1 MYCKNWFRKPW
12 QSWRVHD
19 ETRAAPSERFF
30 AAPAATGLE
39 PGARISP
46 HPGGDHFGSH
56 SPKWLLVAESIA
68 RVLVFIFPLL
78 LLIQLKDAWNK
89 AGLAVYCLG
98 ILIYFGS
105 WLPLLLAP
113 DSAWSQSAAGLLAP
127 RLTPF
132 LPFLGI
138 ALVCNSWPYG
148 VISAVFI
155 FFHTWHGIQNL

>member
-1 MYCKNWFRKPW
+1 MKLELRLLN
-12 QSWRVHD
+12 
-19 ETRAAPSERFF
+19 
-30 AAPAATGLE
+30 GLLLLL
-39 PGARISP
+39 PLLAWNLVL
-46 HPGGDHFGSH
+46 GSRLTQEAITSDAH

-78 LLIQLKDAWNK
+78 LPIQLKDAWNK

-138 ALVCNSWPYG
+138 ALVCNAWPYG

>member
-1 MYCKNWFRKPW
+1 MKLNL
-12 QSWRVHD
+12 
-19 ETRAAPSERFF
+19 RFLNGF
-30 AAPAATGLE
+30 LLLLPLLAWNMVL
-39 PGARISP
+39 
-46 HPGGDHFGSH
+46 GSRLTQEAITSDAH

-68 RVLVFIFPLL
+68 RVLVFVFPLL
-78 LLIQLKDAWNK
+78 LPIQVKDAWSK

-98 ILIYFGS
+98 TLIYFGS
-105 WLPLLLAP
+105 WLPLLMAP

-138 ALVCNSWPYG
+138 ALVCNAWPYG

-155 FFHTWHGIQNL
+155 IFHTWHGIQNL

>member
-1 MYCKNWFRKPW
+1 MK
-12 QSWRVHD
+12 
-19 ETRAAPSERFF
+19 
-30 AAPAATGLE
+30 LE
-39 PGARISP
+39 LRLLNGFLLILPLLAWNLAL
-46 HPGGDHFGSH
+46 GSRLTQEAITSDAH
-56 SPKWLLVAESIA
+56 SLKWLLVAENIA
-68 RVLVFIFPLL
+68 RVLVFALPLL
-78 LLIQLKDAWNK
+78 LPIQLKDPRNK

-98 ILIYFGS
+98 TLIYFSS

-138 ALVCNSWPYG
+138 ALVCNSWLYG
-148 VISAVFI
+148 VISGVFI